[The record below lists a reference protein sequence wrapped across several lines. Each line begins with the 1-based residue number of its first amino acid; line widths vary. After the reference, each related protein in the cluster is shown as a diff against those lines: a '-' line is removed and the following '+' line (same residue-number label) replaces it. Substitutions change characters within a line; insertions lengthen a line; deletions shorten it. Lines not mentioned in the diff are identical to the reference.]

1 MEKEKTYTEKVHYKF
16 IIEGDY
22 VIDDALEEDLHE
34 NAEDMHDLVLD
45 YLGCQDMNTLFNE
58 NGIKKIF
65 SDHEIIP
72 NE

>member
-16 IIEGDY
+16 IIEGDC
-22 VIDDALEEDLHE
+22 VIDDALKEDLHE
-34 NAEDMHDLVLD
+34 NAEDMHDLVID
-45 YLGCQDMNTLFNE
+45 YLGCQDMSTLFNE

-65 SDHEIIP
+65 SDHQIIP

>member
-34 NAEDMHDLVLD
+34 DAEDMHDLVID
-45 YLGCQDMNTLFNE
+45 YLGYKDISTLREE
-58 NGIKKIF
+58 NCIKKIF
-65 SDHEIIP
+65 SDHQIIP